1 MSRRLTL
8 ILGLGLAAA
17 GCTQNGST
25 PPEQIE
31 VKASNDPLMM
41 PRSVLQRY
49 ADGQPPS
56 SEVSMFPSMIEEV
69 RKTDPMRADILEKGL
84 AEIQKA
90 SGPARAAKAKT
101 LLQQLAPSMTGAP
114 PAENTEEPKP

>member
-1 MSRRLTL
+1 MSLRRFFV
-8 ILGLGLAAA
+8 LGLGLAFS
-17 GCTQNGST
+17 GCTPQGLT

-31 VKASNDPLMM
+31 VKASNDPLTM
-41 PRSVLQRY
+41 PRSVLKRY
-49 ADGQPPS
+49 AEGQPPS

-101 LLQQLAPSMTGAP
+101 LLEQLAPSMTGP
-114 PAENTEEPKP
+114 SPAEKTEEPKP